1 MKSDVKEKMMILPPS
16 NRPPIGSMRCL
27 RRLGC
32 EIFIALL
39 RRERSIV
46 RFIELPAV
54 RIYNASRRRKA

>member
-1 MKSDVKEKMMILPPS
+1 MILPPS
-16 NRPPIGSMRCL
+16 NRPSIGSIRCL

-32 EIFIALL
+32 EIFIALP
-39 RRERSIV
+39 RRERSIA